1 MLHTNHWYNQIR
13 TAKRFISHISNE
25 CWAGSVSRSLQEPAY
40 HDDISVPVVIL
51 YLSPISDC
59 CPVSHIIYQSPQ
71 TWNILPSNCHWR
83 SHLPSNNSRLI
94 FVLTWPLG
102 PFTYKK
108 FTNILQ
114 SFIAPRK
121 LKSCSDNDLN
131 YLNKLS
137 LKNLFLLTNAALLH
151 MQ

>member
-1 MLHTNHWYNQIR
+1 MNVELGPYPGASWVV
-13 TAKRFISHISNE
+13 
-25 CWAGSVSRSLQEPAY
+25 AGAAY
-40 HDDISVPVVIL
+40 HDTSVPVVIL

-59 CPVSHIIYQSPQ
+59 CPVSHIIFQSPQ
-71 TWNILPSNCHWR
+71 TWNILPSQ
-83 SHLPSNNSRLI
+83 LPLALTFNIKMISD
-94 FVLTWPLG
+94 FVLRLWPLG

-137 LKNLFLLTNAALLH
+137 LKNLFLLMNAAAYAIINNLCTHLGRIKVSA
-151 MQ
+151 